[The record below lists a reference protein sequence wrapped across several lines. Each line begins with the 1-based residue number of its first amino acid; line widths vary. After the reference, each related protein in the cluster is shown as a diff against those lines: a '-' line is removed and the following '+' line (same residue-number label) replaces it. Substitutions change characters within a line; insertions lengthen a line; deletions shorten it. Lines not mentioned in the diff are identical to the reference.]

1 MSEPKNNDISQ
12 AIKPIL
18 ALHQAGAFAEALTA
32 YARLLESQ
40 PKHPIIL
47 SNMGM
52 MYAQIGE
59 LAQAIALFKQAL
71 AQDPTQ
77 TSTLNNMA
85 GALQQTG
92 AFEEAERYYRLAIKL
107 RSDGVNSIKNLAG
120 LLLQTQ
126 RFEEAHKL
134 YKQAIAKDAKMA
146 SLYYFDAL
154 ALKHLGRS
162 SETILRLKTALKLD
176 ANLVDAYYEYGDI
189 LQAQGKHTEAI
200 KLFEQ
205 AIALQPNES
214 EKSSMLHFRLGLAAQ
229 TAGQHALALSAYD
242 KTVSL
247 DNKNADAYNNRGLV
261 LSALKRHDEA
271 LGSFDMAI
279 YLAPT
284 LASAYNN
291 RGATLRL
298 KSRHQEALTCFDKAI
313 SIQPKEAAA
322 YNNKG
327 LAYMELGEHEQA
339 ANAFEMA
346 LKRDPE
352 YAQAQ
357 FNLGVLKLRLG
368 DYAEGWAM
376 YEWRWQAMRN
386 QGKKLIDAPLWLGE
400 KPLINQTLLVHAE
413 QGLGDTIQCARYV
426 PLLKQFKPNQIVVE
440 VPETLFR
447 LLNHTW
453 AYDPQITVIKTGQRL
468 PHIDAHCPMMSLPL
482 AFKTLIDTIPHADG
496 YLEAEDKLMQQWQHQ
511 LGSAKAKRVGLVWS
525 GSPMHS
531 NDAQRSIQ
539 LKLLEPL
546 FDLNIEW
553 HCLQNS
559 LRTIDRFTLRKFPH
573 IVLHHQALTNL
584 SETAALIM
592 QLDLV
597 ISVDTSVAH
606 LAAALG
612 KPVWLLL
619 PFNADFRWLTERN
632 DSPWYASMSLFR
644 QTNIGDY
651 ETVIEAIK
659 TRLKRDLATP
669 GVTFMPTAA

>member
-1 MSEPKNNDISQ
+1 MSEAKNNDISQ

-40 PKHPIIL
+40 PKHPLIL

-52 MYAQIGE
+52 VHAQLGQ
-59 LAQAIALFKQAL
+59 LDLAIAMFKQAL
-71 AQDPTQ
+71 AQEPSQ
-77 TSTLNNMA
+77 PATLNNLA
-85 GALQQTG
+85 GVLQQSG
-92 AFEEAERYYRLAIKL
+92 AFEEAEHYYRLAIEL
-107 RSDGVNSIKNLAG
+107 RSDGVNSIQNLAG
-120 LLLQTQ
+120 LMLQTQ

-134 YKQAIAKDAKMA
+134 YKQAISKDAKMA
-146 SLYYFDAL
+146 SVYYFDAL
-154 ALKHLGRS
+154 ALKHLGRTS
-162 SETILRLKTALKLD
+162 LSILRLKTALKLD
-176 ANLVDAYYEYGDI
+176 ANLVDAYHEYAVL
-189 LQAQGKHTEAI
+189 LQAQNKYTEAI
-200 KLFEQ
+200 KLLEP
-205 AIALQPNES
+205 AITLHPNDP
-214 EKSSMLHFRLGLAAQ
+214 MLPFRLGLAAQ
-229 TAGQHALALSAYD
+229 SAENHALALRAYD
-242 KTVSL
+242 QAVKL
-247 DNKNADAYNNRGLV
+247 DTKNADAFNNRGLV

-291 RGATLRL
+291 RGATLRM
-298 KSRHQEALTCFDKAI
+298 KTRYQEAIACFEKAAELH
-313 SIQPKEAAA
+313 PKEAAA

-339 ANAFEMA
+339 TAAFETA
-346 LKRDPE
+346 LKLDPD
-352 YAQAQ
+352 YAQAH

-440 VPETLFR
+440 VPESLFK
-447 LLNHTW
+447 LFNYTW
-453 AYDPQITVIKTGQRL
+453 ADDPQITVIKTGQRL
-468 PHIDAHCPMMSLPL
+468 PHVDAHCPMMSLPL
-482 AFKTLIDTIPHADG
+482 AFKTRIDSIPHADA
-496 YLEAEDKLMQQWQHQ
+496 YLEVEDKLLAQWQHQ
-511 LGSAKAKRVGLVWS
+511 LGGAKAKRVGIVWS
-525 GSPMHS
+525 GSAMHS

-553 HCLQNS
+553 HCLQDN

-573 IVLHHQALTNL
+573 IALHHQALTNL

-644 QTNIGDY
+644 QTNMGDY
-651 ETVIEAIK
+651 ETVIAAIK
-659 TRLKRDLATP
+659 SRLTKDLAIP